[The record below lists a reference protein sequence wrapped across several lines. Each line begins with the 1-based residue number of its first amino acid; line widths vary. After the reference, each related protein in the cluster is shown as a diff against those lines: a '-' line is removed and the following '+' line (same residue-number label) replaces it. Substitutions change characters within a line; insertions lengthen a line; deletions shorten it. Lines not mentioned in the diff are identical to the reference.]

1 MELFSN
7 FEEGKIERFY
17 DSKNISAHDF
27 LRSAKKVNSMIFL
40 DTYKINVLNIVIY
53 SGEAKISDK
62 KHTYNHVMIPL
73 KDDLHES
80 LNKVVGAFNLGV

>member
-17 DSKNISAHDF
+17 DCKNKPAHDF

-40 DTYKINVLNIVIY
+40 DTYTINVLNIVIY

-62 KHTYNHVMIPL
+62 KQTYNHVMIPL
-73 KDDLHES
+73 KDDLH
-80 LNKVVGAFNLGV
+80 

>member
-7 FEEGKIERFY
+7 FEEGEIERFY
-17 DSKNISAHDF
+17 DSKNKSAHDF

-62 KHTYNHVMIPL
+62 KQTYNHVMIPL

-80 LNKVVGAFNLGV
+80 FLFAQQEGKRV